1 LKNWSKKFARAC
13 AAISLLAGP
22 SFAQPPASNRP
33 AIALLD
39 SADLAQWQTWTKDL
53 GWPVIAPTVDA
64 GAPIDTRIQALEKS
78 LLAATQ
84 AGSADPSRIYL
95 IGRGEAA
102 AAVFYTV
109 SRLPDLWAAAAAL
122 GGSPQPAI
130 DSDRFYLANFTNVPL
145 LWAGADPKDPLL
157 AESLQA
163 AGLMLDFRTGAGLTA
178 AAVLEWLGR
187 HTRPAY
193 PSDIDCETNS
203 PSFARCYW
211 IQMTKFDP
219 AERNDVLSSS
229 RIQPSLLAALDL
241 GGFGFKKDDPGPG
254 VLVSYLPEKYSGPL
268 KMGDRITAL
277 DGREIPDARHYVEM
291 MAQITE
297 ERPAAAT
304 VQRGKERLRFETRIV
319 IPKRA
324 AAATA
329 RVQAKYLADD
339 HQVQIISR
347 TVTGMRVDVPA
358 QWLPA
363 VLNWNGVPLENME
376 NAGCRLLTI
385 EKAIEKSGPCP

>member
-1 LKNWSKKFARAC
+1 
-13 AAISLLAGP
+13 
-22 SFAQPPASNRP
+22 
-33 AIALLD
+33 
-39 SADLAQWQTWTKDL
+39 
-53 GWPVIAPTVDA
+53 
-64 GAPIDTRIQALEKS
+64 
-78 LLAATQ
+78 
-84 AGSADPSRIYL
+84 
-95 IGRGEAA
+95 
-102 AAVFYTV
+102 
-109 SRLPDLWAAAAAL
+109 
-122 GGSPQPAI
+122 
-130 DSDRFYLANFTNVPL
+130 
-145 LWAGADPKDPLL
+145 
-157 AESLQA
+157 
-163 AGLMLDFRTGAGLTA
+163 
-178 AAVLEWLGR
+178 
-187 HTRPAY
+187 
-193 PSDIDCETNS
+193 
-203 PSFARCYW
+203 
-211 IQMTKFDP
+211 
-219 AERNDVLSSS
+219 
-229 RIQPSLLAALDL
+229 
-241 GGFGFKKDDPGPG
+241 
-254 VLVSYLPEKYSGPL
+254 
-268 KMGDRITAL
+268 
-277 DGREIPDARHYVEM
+277 